1 MQQPTTKLYFVKKP
15 TMSSGDFGREPRI
28 GEMRTVTVKG
38 RPRKIKEAPADEEI
52 ITREDKLNKLM
63 AGERARRK
71 AQIGSQKKLD
81 ALSKRAR
88 KRAEK
93 LSKPVELLPF
103 EEEARKKLL
112 AKTFAA
118 QAEAKRK
125 EEEQKKKDDE
135 EKAKVEA
142 QRQAILSIPQLLGR
156 QQASIQS
163 LQTPLQQNLMALQ
176 RVAPEVADELRK
188 TLLPEKE
195 GDVMRDLFR
204 EPEVKEPTESEAMK
218 SRAEVAAREIV
229 RKVVEDEGVTSKQK
243 VAARVKEL
251 LGTDRMPKG
260 VNDMISEK
268 LGKKPKGKGL
278 SFQETTTPGVGRKGI
293 SGGALT
299 ATQVTNHINTNWTHP
314 DPVEIQ
320 NMITHLWD
328 MGVNTSSEIDNILSN
343 RQGWTPNPHR
353 AMYKGGGFF
362 SSIKNLAKSAASK
375 IVDVVKEDPVGA
387 AKKAFEVAKQ
397 AKEQYHNLT
406 GKGGKLPIR
415 HQRMFMK
422 ELEKHKGTVGGSLF
436 GELVH
441 GFTGALTAP
450 LGYMMHKQV
459 YGSEGGGFFSSLK
472 DLGKKAINKVM
483 EDPIGS
489 AKQAISLGQQAREQ
503 YAKMTGKSEKGGKM
517 FIPKKHQ
524 KIFYSHAKKAHGK
537 GFADMFLKGLITPF
551 SVVSKIAQAVPVL
564 GDAVGKVGMALPNVV
579 TSLTGVKPLI

>member
-1 MQQPTTKLYFVKKP
+1 MEQPTTKLYFVKKP
-15 TMSSGDFGREPRI
+15 TLSSGGFGREPRI
-28 GEMRTVTVKG
+28 GEMRTVKG
-38 RPRKIKEAPADEEI
+38 RARKIKEAPADEEV
-52 ITREDKLNKLM
+52 ITNEGKLNRLM
-63 AGERARRK
+63 ARERTRRA
-71 AQIGSQKKLD
+71 AQIGSQKKLE
-81 ALSKRAR
+81 AVAARAR

-93 LSKPVELLPF
+93 LFKPVELDPF
-103 EEEARKKLL
+103 AEQARQKIRS
-112 AKTFAA
+112 KTFAA
-118 QAEAKRK
+118 QAEAKVQREK
-125 EEEQKKKDDE
+125 DQEENLTRSREN
-135 EKAKVEA
+135 AK
-142 QRQAILSIPQLLGR
+142 QREAILAIPQLLGR
-156 QQASIQS
+156 QEASIQS

-195 GDVMRDLFR
+195 GDEMRGLFR

-229 RKVVEDEGVTSKQK
+229 RKVVDEEGITSKAK

-251 LGTDRMPKG
+251 LGAGRMPKG

-268 LGKKPKGKGL
+268 LGKKPKAKGKGL
-278 SFQETTTPGVGRKGI
+278 SFQETTTSGKGRKGI
-293 SGGALT
+293 S
-299 ATQVTNHINTNWTHP
+299 
-314 DPVEIQ
+314 
-320 NMITHLWD
+320 
-328 MGVNTSSEIDNILSN
+328 
-343 RQGWTPNPHR
+343 
-353 AMYKGGGFF
+353 GGGFF

-441 GFTGALTAP
+441 GLTGGLTAP
-450 LGYMMHKQV
+450 IRYMMAKHV

-524 KIFYSHAKKAHGK
+524 KILYSHAKKAHGK

>member
-1 MQQPTTKLYFVKKP
+1 MRDFSYEKLLLFFVIIKMEQPTTKLYFVKKP
-15 TMSSGDFGREPRI
+15 TMSSGGFGREPRI
-28 GEMRTVTVKG
+28 GEMRTVKG
-38 RPRKIKEAPADEEI
+38 RARKIKEAPADEEV
-52 ITREDKLNKLM
+52 ITNEGKLNRLM
-63 AGERARRK
+63 ARERTRRA
-71 AQIGSQKKLD
+71 AQIGSQKKLE
-81 ALSKRAR
+81 AVAARAR

-93 LSKPVELLPF
+93 LFKPVELEPF
-103 EEEARKKLL
+103 AEQARQKIRS
-112 AKTFAA
+112 KTFAA
-118 QAEAKRK
+118 QAEAKVQREK
-125 EEEQKKKDDE
+125 DQEENLTRSREN
-135 EKAKVEA
+135 AK
-142 QRQAILSIPQLLGR
+142 QREAILAIPQLLGR
-156 QQASIQS
+156 QEASIQS

-188 TLLPEKE
+188 SLLPEKE
-195 GDVMRDLFR
+195 GDEMRGLFR
-204 EPEVKEPTESEAMK
+204 EPEVTEPTESEAMK

-229 RKVVEDEGVTSKQK
+229 RKVVDEEGITSKAK

-251 LGTDRMPKG
+251 LGAGRMPKG

-268 LGKKPKGKGL
+268 LGKKPKAKGKGL
-278 SFQETTTPGVGRKGI
+278 SFQETTTSGKGRKGI

-299 ATQVTNHINTNWTHP
+299 ATQVTNHINANWTHP

-343 RQGWTPNPHR
+343 RQGWTRNPHR
-353 AMYKGGGFF
+353 AMYK
-362 SSIKNLAKSAASK
+362 
-375 IVDVVKEDPVGA
+375 
-387 AKKAFEVAKQ
+387 
-397 AKEQYHNLT
+397 
-406 GKGGKLPIR
+406 
-415 HQRMFMK
+415 
-422 ELEKHKGTVGGSLF
+422 
-436 GELVH
+436 
-441 GFTGALTAP
+441 
-450 LGYMMHKQV
+450 
-459 YGSEGGGFFSSLK
+459 GGGFFSSLK

-524 KIFYSHAKKAHGK
+524 KILYSHAKKAHGK

>member
-1 MQQPTTKLYFVKKP
+1 MEQPTTKLYFVKKP
-15 TMSSGDFGREPRI
+15 TMSSGGFGREPRI
-28 GEMRTVTVKG
+28 GEMRTVKG
-38 RPRKIKEAPADEEI
+38 KVRKIKEAPADEEV
-52 ITREDKLNKLM
+52 ITNEGKLNRLM
-63 AGERARRK
+63 ARERTRRA
-71 AQIGSQKKLD
+71 AQIGSQKKLE
-81 ALSKRAR
+81 AVAARAR

-93 LSKPVELLPF
+93 LFKPVELEPF
-103 EEEARKKLL
+103 AEQARQKIRS
-112 AKTFAA
+112 KTFAA
-118 QAEAKRK
+118 QAEAKVQREK
-125 EEEQKKKDDE
+125 DQEENLTRSREN
-135 EKAKVEA
+135 AK
-142 QRQAILSIPQLLGR
+142 QREAILAIPQLLGR
-156 QQASIQS
+156 QEASIQS

-195 GDVMRDLFR
+195 GDEMRGLFR

-229 RKVVEDEGVTSKQK
+229 RKVVDEEGITSKAK

-251 LGTDRMPKG
+251 LGTGRMPKG

-268 LGKKPKGKGL
+268 LGKKPKAKGKGL
-278 SFQETTTPGVGRKGI
+278 SFQETTTSGKGRKGI
-293 SGGALT
+293 S
-299 ATQVTNHINTNWTHP
+299 
-314 DPVEIQ
+314 
-320 NMITHLWD
+320 
-328 MGVNTSSEIDNILSN
+328 
-343 RQGWTPNPHR
+343 
-353 AMYKGGGFF
+353 GGGFF
-362 SSIKNLAKSAASK
+362 SSIKNLAKGAASK

-422 ELEKHKGTVGGSLF
+422 ELEKHKGTVGGGLF
-436 GELVH
+436 GELIH
-441 GFTGALTAP
+441 GFKGAL
-450 LGYMMHKQV
+450 
-459 YGSEGGGFFSSLK
+459 EGGGFFSSLK
-472 DLGKKAINKVM
+472 DMGKKAINKVM

-524 KIFYSHAKKAHGK
+524 KILYSHAKKAHGK